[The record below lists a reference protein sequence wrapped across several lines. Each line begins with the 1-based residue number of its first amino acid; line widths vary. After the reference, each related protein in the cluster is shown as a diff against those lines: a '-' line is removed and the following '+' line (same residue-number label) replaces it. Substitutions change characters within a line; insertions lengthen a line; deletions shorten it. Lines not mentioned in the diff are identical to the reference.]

1 MIPRY
6 VIYHVASGVI
16 VAVLT
21 GKRSFAEVNLR
32 EGEAIVE
39 HLGLVSAA
47 KHRVVDGKV
56 VPR

>member
-39 HLGLVSAA
+39 HLRAGQC
-47 KHRVVDGKV
+47 RQTPGG
-56 VPR
+56 